1 MSLAIGVAGSAAG
14 NITKKLENSAFIIGQ
29 EIAKAG
35 ATLITGA
42 CTGLSFEAAKG
53 AKSKGGLVIGVSP
66 AENKKEHQAIYQ
78 FPTKYFDLIIY
89 TGFGYKGRNVVWVR
103 SSDAVICIAGRIGT
117 LNEFTVAYDEGR
129 PIGVLQPG
137 GVSELIPKIIRI
149 AKKGK
154 TPVFYETDPKK
165 LVAKLLKSLKV

>member
-1 MSLAIGVAGSAAG
+1 MEITIGVSGSAAG
-14 NITKKLENSAFIIGQ
+14 DLTKALEKKAFIIGQ
-29 EIAKAG
+29 EIAKIG
-35 ATLITGA
+35 AILITGA

-53 AKSKGGLVIGVSP
+53 AKSEGGLVIGVSP
-66 AENKKEHQAIYQ
+66 AETKKEHQEIYQ

-89 TGFGYKGRNVVWVR
+89 TGFGYKGRNVIWVR

-117 LNEFTVAYDEGR
+117 LNEFTIAYDEGR

-137 GVSELIPKIIRI
+137 GVSELIPKIVKVV
-149 AKKGK
+149 KKGK